1 MANVDIKISQ
11 NVADQINRLT
21 LQNGVST
28 QGTLPQLFDTYIST
42 LYNLNAAYAN
52 FSSSTLNNSTLT
64 LTYPDGATKIY
75 TGVTGFSST
84 AASGVA
90 TATGV
95 QFVKDGLIT
104 ASETGSTTLNFN
116 NVLVNGVTTLTLTEA
131 GSTHS
136 AGSFTYLLPS
146 SSASYDP
153 TYGNVGIAYNGAL
166 KTDAAGNLS
175 GSISQ
180 LTETADQFIS
190 ALVIEGQFQ
199 VTGNVAATAQGQALA
214 SISGNLTSYKLDY
227 RDGSYQYVSNGST
240 AISNSQVI
248 DEKLFADESR
258 FTGDDVI
265 RVNLPSVTYSDFQIA
280 AGAGNDAIQIQGG
293 GGRLNVNAG
302 AGNDVIT
309 SLSGSH
315 QIDGGTGFDTLV
327 FDATVNTVTTN
338 KNGSGFQIKAVGGS
352 DTDLVSNVERV
363 QFTDQNIAF
372 DINGAG
378 GQAFRVYQAAFNRQP
393 DLAGL
398 GYWINDLD
406 HGSTLTNVAGGF
418 FQSPEFVA
426 LYGSSTPTD
435 NVLITRLYQNV
446 LHREPDQPGFDYW
459 ANQLKS
465 GAITQ
470 AGVLASFSES
480 AENQDQVLPSI
491 QNGIE
496 YTVWL
501 GFPL

>member
-11 NVADQINRLT
+11 SVADQINRLI

-28 QGTLPQLFDTYIST
+28 QGTLPQIFDTYIST
-42 LYNLNAAYAN
+42 LYNVNAAYAN
-52 FSSSTLNNSTLT
+52 FSSSTLNNSSLT
-64 LTYPDGATKIY
+64 LTYADGATKIY

-84 AASGVA
+84 AASGVT
-90 TATGV
+90 TASGV
-95 QFVKDGLIT
+95 QFLKDGLIST
-104 ASETGSTTLNFN
+104 SEVGTTTLNFN
-116 NVLVNGVTTLTLTEA
+116 NVMVNGGTALTLTEV
-131 GSTHS
+131 GSSTS
-136 AGSFTYLLPS
+136 AGSFAYLLPS
-146 SSASYDP
+146 NSASYDAI
-153 TYGNVGIAYNGAL
+153 YGNVGIGYSGAL

-175 GSISQ
+175 GSISK

-190 ALVIEGQFQ
+190 SLVIEGQFQ
-199 VTGNVAATAQGQALA
+199 VLGNVAATAQGQTLA
-214 SISGNLTSYKLDY
+214 SVSGNLTSYQLDY
-227 RDGSYQYVSNGST
+227 RDGSYQYVTGGGT

-258 FTGDDVI
+258 FAGDDVI
-265 RVNLPSVTYSDFQIA
+265 RVNLPSVTYNDFLIA
-280 AGAGNDAIQIQGG
+280 AGLGNDTIQVQGG

-315 QIDGGTGFDTLV
+315 QIDGGAGFDTLV
-327 FDATVNTVTTN
+327 FDATLNSVAITKSGN
-338 KNGSGFQIKAVGGS
+338 GFQIKAVNGA
-352 DTDLVSNVERV
+352 DTDIVSNVERV
-363 QFTDQNIAF
+363 QFTDQNIAL
-372 DINGAG
+372 DINGVG

-406 HGSTLTNVAGGF
+406 HGLTLTNVAGGF
-418 FQSPEFVA
+418 FQSAEFVA

-435 NVLITRLYQNV
+435 NVLITKLYQNV
-446 LHREPDQPGFDYW
+446 LHRQPDQAGFDYW
-459 ANQLKS
+459 ASQLKI
-465 GAITQ
+465 GGITQ

-480 AENQDQVLPSI
+480 PENQVQVLGSI

-501 GFPL
+501 GFSL

>member
-1 MANVDIKISQ
+1 MANIDIKISQ
-11 NVADQINRLT
+11 SVADQINRLT

-28 QGTLPQLFDTYIST
+28 QGTLPQIFDTYIST
-42 LYNLNAAYAN
+42 LYNVNAAYAN
-52 FSSSTLNNSTLT
+52 FASSALNNSTLT
-64 LTYPDGATKIY
+64 LTYADGATKIY
-75 TGVTGFSST
+75 TGVTGFSS
-84 AASGVA
+84 AATSGVA

-95 QFVKDGLIT
+95 QFLKNGLIT
-104 ASETGSTTLNFN
+104 TSEVGTTTLNFN
-116 NVLVNGVTTLTLTEA
+116 NVVVNGVTTLTLTDA
-131 GSTHS
+131 GSSNS

-153 TYGNVGIAYNGAL
+153 IYGNVGIGYSGSL

-175 GSISQ
+175 GSITK

-190 ALVIEGQFQ
+190 SLVIEGQFQ
-199 VTGNVAATAQGQALA
+199 VSGNVAATAQGQALA
-214 SISGNLTSYKLDY
+214 SISGNLTSYQLDY
-227 RDGSYQYVSNGST
+227 RDGSYQYVTGGST
-240 AISNSQVI
+240 TISNSQVI

-258 FTGDDVI
+258 FAGDDVI
-265 RVNLPSVTYSDFQIA
+265 RVNLPSVTYNDFLIA
-280 AGAGNDAIQIQGG
+280 AGLGNDTIQIQGG

-302 AGNDVIT
+302 AGDDVIT

-315 QIDGGTGFDTLV
+315 QIDGGAGFDTLA
-327 FDATVNTVTTN
+327 FDATVNSVTIT
-338 KNGSGFQIKAVGGS
+338 KSGSGFQIKAVNGA
-352 DTDLVSNVERV
+352 DTDVVTNVERV

-393 DLAGL
+393 DLLGL

-418 FQSPEFVA
+418 FQSSEFVA
-426 LYGSSTPTD
+426 LYGSSTPTND
-435 NVLITRLYQNV
+435 VLITRLYQNV
-446 LHREPDQPGFDYW
+446 LHRQPDQMGFDYW
-459 ANQLKS
+459 ANQLKT

-480 AENQDQVLPSI
+480 AENQAQVLPSI

-501 GFPL
+501 GFPI